1 MNLKRILRDSAIL
14 APFFMLA
21 SGAVAFAGSGNCS
34 PMPPD
39 PTNIFGAAGVNV
51 VTLDCHLVETLGS
64 LASLYVSMMNGMVV
78 IAMLLFTFVSARHVI
93 RALRHSHNAGTGAV
107 GNEAADKGDDTFG
120 IVIDAI
126 KNVLESGVIT
136 LIILLVII
144 NGANF
149 MLQVASGGG
158 GLFSMNDHGAVADL
172 MGPLGGITV
181 RVQTWL
187 SLGVIL
193 LGAVIA
199 VWKGLKVLKED
210 TFDAYGDRAAY
221 GTGGGVGGASEFK
234 KIQTLVKELGMIA
247 LLTVFAFMVIK
258 WGPDFIVTLL
268 SGTQSVIQVSGIS
281 LGG

>member
-21 SGAVAFAGSGNCS
+21 SGAVAFATPPGNCATTT
-34 PMPPD
+34 PIPD
-39 PTNIFGAAGVNV
+39 PVNIFAGAGVNV
-51 VTLDCHLVETLGS
+51 VTLDCHLVQTLGS

-93 RALRHSHNAGTGAV
+93 RALQHSHSAGTGDV
-107 GNEAADKGDDTFG
+107 GGGAEAGGEDTFK

-126 KNVLESGVIT
+126 KNVLESGIIT

-158 GLFSMNDHGAVADL
+158 GLFSMNNHGAVADL

-181 RVQTWL
+181 QVQTWL
-187 SLGVIL
+187 SLGIIL

-199 VWKGLKVLKED
+199 VWKGLKVLRED
-210 TFDAYGDRAAY
+210 TFDAYGGNEAY
-221 GTGGGVGGASEFK
+221 AGGVKASEFK

-258 WGPDFIVTLL
+258 WGPDFIVSLL

-281 LGG
+281 LGS